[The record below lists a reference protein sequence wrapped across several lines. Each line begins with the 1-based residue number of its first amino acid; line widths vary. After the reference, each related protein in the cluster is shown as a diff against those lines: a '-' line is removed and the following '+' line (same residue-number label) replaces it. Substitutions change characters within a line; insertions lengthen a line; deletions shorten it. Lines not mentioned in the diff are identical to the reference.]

1 MRSARTYIGICCAG
15 FMLLAGC
22 AGPKSSTTTVTHAE
36 DKAATDNKVADE
48 GKLKKVVIKPV
59 NSTGVAEDDASGIA
73 SKFCIEVSKSKKIE
87 LVCADD
93 MKTLLKLKEDLI
105 FFGEC
110 NEEDCLAKLGQRL
123 NAEYI
128 IQCSIKKVGETLLMN
143 VNLVEGNSGKVKVR
157 LSKEAPSG
165 KVEDLLEV
173 ADELAAKLITEF

>member
-1 MRSARTYIGICCAG
+1 MRSTRTYIAGCCAG

-36 DKAATDNKVADE
+36 DKAAADKVADE

-59 NSTGVAEDDASGIA
+59 NSTGVAEGDASGIA
-73 SKFCIEVSKSKKIE
+73 SRFCIEVSKSKKIE

-165 KVEDLLEV
+165 KVEDLLGV
-173 ADELAAKLITEF
+173 ADELAAKLIAEF